1 MNEKSGTGRATP
13 THSEASGRPED
24 LPVEAVVDALE
35 DYQRA
40 TIGLYERC
48 AGDPEGCVMAL
59 VRLHMEWTEA
69 DPDRARAVSRHRNA
83 VMAGPGR
90 ERLAAANAVYFRR
103 TAEWLREE
111 QEAGR
116 MPRISF
122 NLLHALIFAPSQE
135 LAKHWLGGRL
145 RKQPTEYADRM
156 GRAAWAG
163 ILAAGQDG

>member
-1 MNEKSGTGRATP
+1 MSGADEPDRMRLEGGN
-13 THSEASGRPED
+13 ASAGQEN
-24 LPVEAVVDALE
+24 LPADAVIEALE
-35 DYQRA
+35 EYQRA
-40 TIGLYERC
+40 TIELYESH
-48 AGDPEGCVMAL
+48 AGDPEGCVTAL
-59 VRLHMEWTEA
+59 VLLHMEWTET
-69 DPDRARAVSRHRNA
+69 DPDRARVVSRHRNA

-90 ERLAAANAVYFRR
+90 ERLMAANAIYFER
-103 TAEWLREE
+103 TAEWLKRE

-145 RKQPTEYADRM
+145 RKTPTAYADRM

-163 ILAAGQDG
+163 IVAAGQSG